1 MNWIPVQSY
10 AYDWVIIAFLTI
22 AIILAFVRSFYAFQ
36 FKEFLKL
43 PFNNKY
49 IIIFSKKEKIRVVFT
64 FLLTI
69 IQWISWSIMLFFLMK
84 QTADQDIFG
93 VRFSVILLIFVAV
106 ILFFLIKWIF
116 QRFVIYVFDIKLFG
130 NNYLFNRLSY
140 SNYAGLV
147 LCILNFIII
156 FGFSAN
162 YYFFYISLLIS
173 LYLLLFGFFSYIKL
187 HKISIKSYFLYFILY
202 LCTFEIAPYIFIG
215 YLLIINK

>member
-84 QTADQDIFG
+84 QTADPDIFG
-93 VRFSVILLIFVAV
+93 VRFSIILLIFVAV